1 MTSSRY
7 SSPQVWPPLPLDAW
21 ADTHATLHR
30 WTQIVGKIRVAQ
42 GPWQNHSWH
51 STLYLTARGVSTL
64 PIPHGLRMF
73 QIDFD
78 FLDHRLIVQASDGA
92 VGGFPLQAESVA
104 IFYRRLMEELT
115 RLGLSVKISKRPNE
129 VPDPVPFDQDE
140 AHASYDPE
148 YANRFWRVLVQSDR
162 VFREFRSRF
171 IGKCSPVHFFWGI
184 LDLAVT
190 RFSGRV
196 APVHPG
202 GILNLPDRVAREAY
216 SHELCSCGFMV
227 GGAVRDATFYSYV
240 YPEPSGFAAASVR
253 PVEAFYSDRIRR
265 FLLPYDAVRES
276 ETPDATLLDFLQT
289 TYEAAAMLG
298 DWDRT
303 ALERGPKAGG

>member
-1 MTSSRY
+1 
-7 SSPQVWPPLPLDAW
+7 
-21 ADTHATLHR
+21 
-30 WTQIVGKIRVAQ
+30 
-42 GPWQNHSWH
+42 
-51 STLYLTARGVSTL
+51 
-64 PIPHGLRMF
+64 
-73 QIDFD
+73 
-78 FLDHRLIVQASDGA
+78 
-92 VGGFPLQAESVA
+92 
-104 IFYRRLMEELT
+104 MEELT

-227 GGAVRDATFYSYV
+227 GGPVRDATFYSYA
-240 YPEPSGFAAASVR
+240 YPEPTGFAAASVR
-253 PVEAFYSDRIRR
+253 PVEAFYSNEVRR

-276 ETPDATLLDFLQT
+276 QTPDATLLDFLQT

>member
-1 MTSSRY
+1 MTSTRY

-104 IFYRRLMEELT
+104 VFYRRLMEELT

-216 SHELCSCGFMV
+216 SHELCGCGFMV
-227 GGAVRDATFYSYV
+227 GGPVRDATFYSYA
-240 YPEPSGFAAASVR
+240 YPEPTGFAAASVR
-253 PVEAFYSDRIRR
+253 PVEAFYSNEVRR

-276 ETPDATLLDFLQT
+276 QTPDATLLDFLQT

>member
-1 MTSSRY
+1 MTSTRY

-104 IFYRRLMEELT
+104 VFYRRLMEELR

-129 VPDPVPFDQDE
+129 VPDPVPFDRDE

-196 APVHPG
+196 APLHPG

-227 GGAVRDATFYSYV
+227 GGPVRDATFYSYV

-303 ALERGPKAGG
+303 ALERGPKTGG

>member
-1 MTSSRY
+1 MTSTRH

-104 IFYRRLMEELT
+104 VFYRRLMEELT

-227 GGAVRDATFYSYV
+227 GGPVRDATFYSYA
-240 YPEPSGFAAASVR
+240 YPEPTGFAAASVR
-253 PVEAFYSDRIRR
+253 PVEAFYSNEVRR

-276 ETPDATLLDFLQT
+276 QTPDATLHDFLQT

>member
-1 MTSSRY
+1 VTSTRY
-7 SSPQVWPPLPLDAW
+7 SPPQVWPSLPLDAW

-64 PIPHGLRMF
+64 PIPHGIRIF

-104 IFYRRLMEELT
+104 IFYRRLMEELR

-129 VPDPVPFDQDE
+129 VPDPVPFDRDE

-196 APVHPG
+196 APLHPG

-227 GGAVRDATFYSYV
+227 GGPVRDATFYSYV

-298 DWDRT
+298 NWDRT

>member
-1 MTSSRY
+1 MTSSRS

-104 IFYRRLMEELT
+104 VFYRRLMEELT

-129 VPDPVPFDQDE
+129 VPDPVPFDRDE

-196 APVHPG
+196 APLHPG

-227 GGAVRDATFYSYV
+227 GGPVRDATFYSYV

-303 ALERGPKAGG
+303 ALERGPKTGG

>member
-104 IFYRRLMEELT
+104 IFYRRLMEELR

-129 VPDPVPFDQDE
+129 VPDPVPFDRDE

-148 YANRFWRVLVQSDR
+148 YANRFWRVLAQSDR

-227 GGAVRDATFYSYV
+227 GGPVRDATFYSYV

-298 DWDRT
+298 NWDRT

>member
-1 MTSSRY
+1 MTSTRH

-64 PIPHGLRMF
+64 PIPHGRRMF

-78 FLDHRLIVQASDGA
+78 FLDHRLIVQASDGT

-104 IFYRRLMEELT
+104 VFYRRLMEELT

-227 GGAVRDATFYSYV
+227 GGPVRDATFYSYA
-240 YPEPSGFAAASVR
+240 YPEPTGFATAPVR
-253 PVEAFYSDRIRR
+253 PVEAFYSDEVRR

-276 ETPDATLLDFLQT
+276 QTPDATLLDFLQT

-298 DWDRT
+298 DWNRA
-303 ALERGPKAGG
+303 ALERGVRV

>member
-1 MTSSRY
+1 MTSSRS

-104 IFYRRLMEELT
+104 VFYRRLMEELT

-129 VPDPVPFDQDE
+129 VPDPVPFDRDE
-140 AHASYDPE
+140 AHASYDPD

-196 APVHPG
+196 APLHPG

-227 GGAVRDATFYSYV
+227 GGPVRDATFYSYV

-303 ALERGPKAGG
+303 ALERGPKTGG

>member
-1 MTSSRY
+1 MTSTRH

-104 IFYRRLMEELT
+104 VFYRRLMEELT

-148 YANRFWRVLVQSDR
+148 YANRFWRVLAQSDR

-227 GGAVRDATFYSYV
+227 GGPVRDATFYSYA
-240 YPEPSGFAAASVR
+240 YPEPTGFAAASVR
-253 PVEAFYSDRIRR
+253 PVEAFYSNEVRR

-276 ETPDATLLDFLQT
+276 QTPDATLLDFLQT

>member
-73 QIDFD
+73 QIDID
-78 FLDHRLIVQASDGA
+78 FLDHRLIVQASDGS
-92 VGGFPLQAESVA
+92 VGGFPLQTESVA
-104 IFYRRLMEELT
+104 VFYRRLMGELA
-115 RLGLSVKISKRPNE
+115 RLGFPVKISKRPNE
-129 VPDPVPFDQDE
+129 VPDPVPFDRDE

-196 APVHPG
+196 APLHPG

-227 GGAVRDATFYSYV
+227 GGPVRDATFYSYV

-253 PVEAFYSDRIRR
+253 PVEALYSDKLQR

-303 ALERGPKAGG
+303 ALERGPKTGG